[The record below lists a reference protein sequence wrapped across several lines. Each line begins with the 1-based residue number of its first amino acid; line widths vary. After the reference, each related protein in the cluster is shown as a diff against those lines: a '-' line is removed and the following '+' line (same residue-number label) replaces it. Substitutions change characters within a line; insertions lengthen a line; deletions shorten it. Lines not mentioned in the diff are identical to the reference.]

1 MKVVHDFIWGLFLGY
16 FWVFFIRREKYME
29 EKYIKILSD
38 IVKINTENGNEKE
51 LALYLKKLLED
62 NGISS
67 KLIEFSDDRASL
79 VAEISNG
86 NGPVLALAG
95 HMDVVSAGDENEW
108 KYPPFDAHIEDNVMW
123 GRGTSDMKAGLAALV
138 IAFIE
143 MKKSKNFKG
152 KLRLIATV
160 GEEVGQYGAG
170 QITDQGYLDD
180 VDSVIIAEPCSVAI
194 AFAHKGSLN
203 YKVRSKGVE
212 AHSSTPE
219 LGSNAIEHLLEAM
232 VEIKNTIEEKSK
244 EVHNE
249 ILGQTFHNITL
260 VKGGSQ
266 VNSLPSY
273 AEFEANARTIP
284 EFDNKRVIEEVE
296 KVLEKLNEEKGYD
309 LKVEVT
315 ADLPAVETNP
325 ESRLVQTVSELANQH
340 PKLKPKYLFE
350 QMNEILGGK
359 MDLDKI
365 EGFEDNMVK
374 PIVISGTTD
383 CAQFIKGNK
392 DINLAVYGPGI
403 PMLGHKIDERI
414 DLEQYLEFI
423 EVYKEIIE
431 AYLG

>member
-1 MKVVHDFIWGLFLGY
+1 
-16 FWVFFIRREKYME
+16 ME

-51 LALYLKKLLED
+51 LALYLKELLED

-67 KLIEFSDDRASL
+67 ELIEFSDDRASL

-86 NGPVLALAG
+86 DGPVLALAG
-95 HMDVVSAGDENEW
+95 HMDVVSAGDENQW
-108 KYPPFDAHIEDNVMW
+108 KYPPFDAHIEDNVIW

-170 QITDQGYLDD
+170 QIADQGYLDD

-296 KVLEKLNEEKGYD
+296 KVLKKLNEEKGYD

-340 PKLKPKYLFE
+340 PKIKPKYLFE

-392 DINLAVYGPGI
+392 DINLVVYGPGI
-403 PMLGHKIDERI
+403 PMLGHKINERL

-423 EVYKEIIE
+423 KVYKEIIE
-431 AYLG
+431 TYLS

>member
-1 MKVVHDFIWGLFLGY
+1 
-16 FWVFFIRREKYME
+16 ME

-62 NGISS
+62 NGVSS
-67 KLIEFSDDRASL
+67 ELIEFSDDRASL

-86 NGPVLALAG
+86 DGPVLALAG

-232 VEIKNTIEEKSK
+232 VEIKNTIE
-244 EVHNE
+244 
-249 ILGQTFHNITL
+249 
-260 VKGGSQ
+260 
-266 VNSLPSY
+266 
-273 AEFEANARTIP
+273 
-284 EFDNKRVIEEVE
+284 
-296 KVLEKLNEEKGYD
+296 
-309 LKVEVT
+309 
-315 ADLPAVETNP
+315 
-325 ESRLVQTVSELANQH
+325 
-340 PKLKPKYLFE
+340 
-350 QMNEILGGK
+350 
-359 MDLDKI
+359 
-365 EGFEDNMVK
+365 
-374 PIVISGTTD
+374 
-383 CAQFIKGNK
+383 
-392 DINLAVYGPGI
+392 
-403 PMLGHKIDERI
+403 
-414 DLEQYLEFI
+414 
-423 EVYKEIIE
+423 
-431 AYLG
+431 